1 VSATLLFVHSPLVGP
16 STWAATAQVL
26 GTSGFRCQL
35 PDLRNAFTVGPPYYP
50 KLAAAAAEAV
60 AGSDPV
66 VLLGHSAAGPLLPS
80 IADAIAGRTRGAIFI
95 DALLPHPARS
105 WFDTAPPAL
114 RRQLQGMAD
123 DDLLPPWSD
132 WFPPGAIETL
142 LPDPALRRAFIEEIP
157 QVPVSYFA
165 EPAPLTRSWATV
177 PCALVRLSAAYDNAA
192 DEAERRGWWVVRRNW
207 DHLRMLTAASAVAG
221 CITEALSAIQS
232 DAR

>member
-26 GTSGFRCQL
+26 KTRGFRCQL
-35 PDLRNAFTVGPPYYP
+35 PDLRHVFTVNPPYYP

-66 VLLGHSAAGPLLPS
+66 VLVGHSAAGSLLPA
-80 IADAIAGRTRGAIFI
+80 IADEIAGRTRGAIFI

-123 DDLLPPWSD
+123 GGLLPPWSD
-132 WFPPGAIETL
+132 WFPPGAIEKL
-142 LPDPALRRAFIEEIP
+142 LPDPALRRAFVEEIP
-157 QVPVSYFA
+157 RVPVSYFA
-165 EPAPLTRSWATV
+165 EPAPATRSWDVV
-177 PCALVRLSAAYDNAA
+177 PCALVRFSAAYDDAA
-192 DEAERRGWWVVRRNW
+192 DEAEHLGWWVVRRDW
-207 DHLRMLTAASAVAG
+207 DHLRMLTAASAVAD
-221 CITEALSAIQS
+221 CIAEVTSAMQA
-232 DAR
+232 DAC